1 MPDGGD
7 RDDRGDRK
15 KKPPRPA
22 GPRRES
28 GRPGASSDDRE
39 SSAGAHGRGRGASRP
54 GGHKGPRPARDI
66 SAASAVGGR
75 RNDAEADAPRD
86 SKGRKRGGSLRPAR
100 REGPTPAPSSAPSP
114 VAAGGVTQIVQ
125 VMFKG
130 VRTEYFTFRGDAPL
144 TENEF
149 VIVEADRGQDIGWVK
164 RAVDADS
171 LSCDAGCEHDHEH
184 HPPVTPPSRRILRRA
199 APVDVERRVRLMGEE
214 PEVRSRT
221 RELVVRHGLKMKISE
236 AEWQWDRNKLTVYF
250 TAEKRVDFRGLVK
263 DMARTFKTRI
273 ELRQIGVRDEAK
285 RLGGIGR
292 CGRELCCRLWLPRI
306 EPVTLQLAKD
316 QGLSLNPAQISG
328 ACGRLMSCLHY
339 EHEVYVQARKRFP
352 KVGKIIRTSRG
363 EERVTGWDLFRD
375 TVALRTEDGT
385 ERTVPLEDLKAETAT
400 AREARS

>member
-1 MPDGGD
+1 V
-7 RDDRGDRK
+7 
-15 KKPPRPA
+15 A
-22 GPRRES
+22 GR
-28 GRPGASSDDRE
+28 
-39 SSAGAHGRGRGASRP
+39 
-54 GGHKGPRPARDI
+54 
-66 SAASAVGGR
+66 
-75 RNDAEADAPRD
+75 
-86 SKGRKRGGSLRPAR
+86 
-100 REGPTPAPSSAPSP
+100 
-114 VAAGGVTQIVQ
+114 VTQIVQ

-130 VRTEYFTFRGDAPL
+130 VRTEYFSFRGDAPL

-164 RAVDADS
+164 RAVDAGS
-171 LSCDAGCEHDHEH
+171 LSCDAGCDHDHEH
-184 HPPVTPPSRRILRRA
+184 HPPVTPPARRILRRA
-199 APVDVERRVRLMGEE
+199 APVDVERRVRLLAEE

-221 RELVVRHGLKMKISE
+221 RELVSRHELKMKISE

-385 ERTVPLEDLKAETAT
+385 ERTIPLEDLKAETAA
-400 AREARS
+400 ARGPRS